1 MQFNENKFKEELLSN
16 PKIENRY
23 DNIKEEIEKRHIV
36 MLESKPSL
44 LDRLLD
50 FTSTR
55 AFKYSLATCG
65 AVVLVAGGWR
75 SFRNIIASTR
85 RRT

>member
-65 AVVLVAGGWR
+65 AVVLVTGVALGILLPQLGGEPD
-75 SFRNIIASTR
+75 
-85 RRT
+85 